1 MKKNLKI
8 EIYFHENIL
17 RSRDLQGPLGTP
29 RNNLENF
36 RYFPHFARNFPMS
49 RTKYQFSRWFIS
61 RFLIFWMFWKAECLL
76 FQFQPCVVFMHSK
89 TWLLWAMKAHLF
101 SREVWSKLEFF
112 FVTEPPI
119 SENLENR
126 NEKVIRSTY
135 RCAILLQSQRC
146 HQKSG
151 PGAMIPTKKPIQ
163 NAGSAVLNSWSR
175 LSRATRSWCS
185 TGLFAMVWNGYGTVS
200 DEFRATKPLKP
211 MWKSGMPTRKSGWVS
226 FESHSVQNS
235 DNLLGRPKI
244 KVSEENLHLLQTVR
258 LLDHF
263 PGRVRPRRGCRS
275 VLRCAKS
282 GLVA

>member
-1 MKKNLKI
+1 M
-8 EIYFHENIL
+8 
-17 RSRDLQGPLGTP
+17 
-29 RNNLENF
+29 
-36 RYFPHFARNFPMS
+36 
-49 RTKYQFSRWFIS
+49 
-61 RFLIFWMFWKAECLL
+61 LL
-76 FQFQPCVVFMHSK
+76 FPWILDLFAYKSLDFRTILMFFQLPSNQK
-89 TWLLWAMKAHLF
+89 YIYTWWIRLF
-101 SREVWSKLEFF
+101 FDFLKSYE
-112 FVTEPPI
+112 
-119 SENLENR
+119 SEKLENR

-163 NAGSAVLNSWSR
+163 NAGSAVLNCWSR

-185 TGLFAMVWNGYGTVS
+185 PGLFAMVWNGYSTVS

-263 PGRVRPRRGCRS
+263 VRPRRGCRS